1 MTARWQAALG
11 YALTGCELELLE
23 SGRPDPEALAEG
35 LVAAGWPASRVG
47 EHARER
53 VAAELTWPHPVPTSL
68 RAGCGAAQ
76 FAAALRQARELLHLT
91 TLEVRPPSGRVMLNP
106 DEQRLMREV
115 PPHHG
120 S

>member
-11 YALTGCELELLE
+11 YALTGCELELAE
-23 SGRPDPEALAEG
+23 PGRPDPLALVAG
-35 LVAAGWPASRVG
+35 LDAAGWPASRVG

-53 VAAELTWPHPVPTSL
+53 AADEAAWPHAVPARL

-76 FAAALRQARELLHLT
+76 LAAALRAARELLQLT
-91 TLEVRPPSGRVMLNP
+91 SLEVRPPSGRLRLDP

>member
-1 MTARWQAALG
+1 VTARWQAALG
-11 YALTGCELELLE
+11 YALTGCELELAE
-23 SGRPDPEALAEG
+23 PGRPDPHALLDA
-35 LVAAGWPASRVG
+35 LDAAGWPASRVG
-47 EHARER
+47 AHARER
-53 VAAELTWPHPVPTSL
+53 AAAEAAWPHAVPAAL

-76 FAAALRQARELLHLT
+76 LAAALRAARELLQLT
-91 TLEVRPPSGRVMLNP
+91 SLEVRPPSGRSRLNQ

>member
-11 YALTGCELELLE
+11 YALTGDELELAE
-23 SGRPDPEALAEG
+23 TGRPDPVSLVTVLAD
-35 LVAAGWPASRVG
+35 AGWPAERV
-47 EHARER
+47 EHHARGR
-53 VAAELTWPHPVPTSL
+53 MAAEASWPHQVPARL

-76 FAAALRQARELLHLT
+76 LAAALRLVRELLDLAN
-91 TLEVRPPSGRVMLNP
+91 LEVRPPSGRAKLNP
-106 DEQRLMREV
+106 DEERLMRDV